1 MKKEHIDSRLSLMM
15 FADAFRKRRSF
26 KVVDLMSSSSD
37 SSQSCPAQAP
47 IANLREF
54 LVELLSPGPGVT
66 ERLSARDIDDAIGVF
81 AVNGVKV

>member
-15 FADAFRKRRSF
+15 FTDAFRKRRSF

-37 SSQSCPAQAP
+37 SSPAQAP

-54 LVELLSPGPGVT
+54 LVELLSSGPGVA

>member
-15 FADAFRKRRSF
+15 FSDAIRKRRSF

-37 SSQSCPAQAP
+37 SSPAQLP

-54 LVELLSPGPGVT
+54 LVELLSSGPGVA

>member
-1 MKKEHIDSRLSLMM
+1 MM
-15 FADAFRKRRSF
+15 FTDAIRKRRSF

-37 SSQSCPAQAP
+37 SSPAQAP

-54 LVELLSPGPGVT
+54 LVELLSSGPGVA

-81 AVNGVKV
+81 AVNGVKVWQKNYLV

>member
-1 MKKEHIDSRLSLMM
+1 MM
-15 FADAFRKRRSF
+15 FTDAFRKRRSF

-37 SSQSCPAQAP
+37 SSPAQAP

-54 LVELLSPGPGVT
+54 LVELLSSGPGIT

>member
-1 MKKEHIDSRLSLMM
+1 MM
-15 FADAFRKRRSF
+15 LTDAIRKRRSF

-37 SSQSCPAQAP
+37 SSPAQLP

-54 LVELLSPGPGVT
+54 LVELLSSGPGVA

>member
-1 MKKEHIDSRLSLMM
+1 MM
-15 FADAFRKRRSF
+15 FTDAIRKRRSF
-26 KVVDLMSSSSD
+26 KVVDLMSSSSSD
-37 SSQSCPAQAP
+37 SSPAQAP

-54 LVELLSPGPGVT
+54 LVELLSSGPGVA